1 VAKRVVMAVVLMVL
15 GMFLAYGGA
24 RSLYRAWA
32 STRWPE
38 AEGRVLASSVETV
51 PNQRDVRYR
60 PQVRYTWDAGGRRY
74 TSDVLTFAAGSLD
87 TGTRREAEAYMKR
100 FPEGGPVRLRYS
112 PDEPGMACVECG
124 KAGLADWVLTAGG
137 VALVLFCVSGL
148 VDVRRVYRQKERAR
162 RAALANGRPA

>member
-1 VAKRVVMAVVLMVL
+1 MAKRVLMAVVLMVL

-24 RSLYRAWA
+24 RALYRAWA
-32 STRWPE
+32 SARWPE

-60 PQVRYTWDAGGRRY
+60 PQVRYTWEAGGRRY

-87 TGTRREAEAYMKR
+87 TGTRKEAEAYVKR

-112 PDEPGMACVECG
+112 PDEPDVACVECG
-124 KAGLADWVLTAGG
+124 KAGLADWVLTVGG
-137 VALVLFCVSGL
+137 VALVLFCGSGL
-148 VDVRRVYRQKERAR
+148 ADVRRVYRQRQRTR
-162 RAALANGRPA
+162 RASLAGGEQA